1 VLPVFTAAEMR
12 ALDARA
18 IRDLGIPGPRLMD
31 AAGSGAAA
39 LVARWLAPIR
49 KRSVVVVCGK
59 GNNGGDGFVV
69 ARRLRA
75 RGAAVRVFLVGRR
88 GDVRDDAADALGR
101 WRGRIEE
108 IGGEAALGGLAR
120 ALDRADVVV
129 DALLG
134 TGLTGPAR
142 GLVAAAVEAINR
154 AGQAGVPIIALDVP
168 SGLGSDHGALL
179 GATVRATHTVTFA
192 GLKRSL
198 LLHPAAAH
206 AGAVEIVDIG
216 VPADEVRR
224 GIGTWRLEAAD
235 ARRCFPAREPDA
247 HKGRFGHLLIVAGS
261 LGKTG
266 AAVLAGR
273 AALRSGV
280 GLCTIA
286 VPASQQPIV
295 ATQAPEYMTEA
306 LPETSARTLSLAAKD
321 RLLELAG
328 RMDAV
333 ALGPGLSL
341 DPETQ
346 ELARALIRD
355 LDRPMVVDADAL
367 SALAGHLDLLR
378 RAAGPRALTP
388 HPGEMARMAGTS
400 IEVAQADRVE
410 GARAFA
416 REHGVALAL
425 KGAGTVIAGPDGHV
439 AINPTGNPGMAK
451 GGSGDV
457 LTGIVGAL
465 LARELDTVTALEA
478 GGYLHGLAGDVAAR
492 ERGEYAMIASDIIE
506 SLPVALREL
515 TTGAHEP
522 GRDADLA

>member
-18 IRDLGIPGPRLMD
+18 IRDLGIPGPRLME

-39 LVARWLAPIR
+39 CIARWLAPLR
-49 KRSVVVVCGK
+49 GRSVVVVCGK

-75 RGAAVRVFLVGRR
+75 NRVAVRVFLVARR
-88 GDVRDDAADALGR
+88 DEVSGDAAAALSRWHGR
-101 WRGRIEE
+101 VEE
-108 IGGEAALGGLAR
+108 IRGEPDLSALAR
-120 ALDRADVVV
+120 ALERADAVV

-142 GLVAAAVEAINR
+142 GATAAAIEAINR
-154 AGQAGVPIIALDVP
+154 VGPAQGDGVPVIALDLP
-168 SGLGSDHGALL
+168 SGLGADQGALL
-179 GATVRATHTVTFA
+179 GPTVQATHTVTFA
-192 GLKRSL
+192 GLKRCL
-198 LLHPAAAH
+198 LLHPAAAK

-216 VPADEVRR
+216 VPAAEAER
-224 GIGTWRLEAAD
+224 GITTWRLEAGD
-235 ARRCFPAREPDA
+235 ARRHFPPREADA
-247 HKGRFGHLLIVAGS
+247 HKGHFGHLLIVAGS
-261 LGKTG
+261 RGKTG

-273 AALRSGV
+273 AALRGGA

-286 VPASQQPIV
+286 APASQQPII
-295 ATQAPEYMTEA
+295 AGQAPEYMTEA
-306 LPETSARTLSLAAKD
+306 LPETPAGSLALDAKA
-321 RLLELAG
+321 RILELAR

-346 ELARALIRD
+346 ELARVLM
-355 LDRPMVVDADAL
+355 LETERPLVADADAL
-367 SALAGHLDLLR
+367 SALAGKLDILR

-388 HPGEMARMAGTS
+388 HPGEMARMTATTTD
-400 IEVAQADRVE
+400 VVQADRIE
-410 GARAFA
+410 IARAFS

-425 KGAGTVIAGPDGHV
+425 KGAGTVIGGGPDGRV
-439 AINPTGNPGMAK
+439 AINPTGNPGLAK

-465 LARELDTVTALEA
+465 LARRLDPVAALEA
-478 GGYLHGLAGDVAAR
+478 GCYLHGLAGDLAAVR
-492 ERGEYAMIASDIIE
+492 RGEVAMIAGDLIE
-506 SLPVALREL
+506 ALPEAL
-515 TTGAHEP
+515 
-522 GRDADLA
+522 LALARSST

>member
-1 VLPVFTAAEMR
+1 MLPVFTAAEMR

-18 IRDLGIPGPRLMD
+18 IRELGIPGPRLMD
-31 AAGSGAAA
+31 NAGTGAAA
-39 LVARWLAPIR
+39 LIARWLAPIR
-49 KRSVVVVCGK
+49 GKAVVVVCGK

-69 ARRLRA
+69 ARRLKA

-88 GDVRDDAADALGR
+88 AEVRGDAADALGR
-101 WRGRIEE
+101 WRGRVEE
-108 IGGEAALGGLAR
+108 VEEPSGLAR
-120 ALDRADVVV
+120 ALGGADVIV

-134 TGLTGPAR
+134 TGVSGAAR
-142 GLVAAAVEAINR
+142 GPVAAAIEAINR
-154 AGQAGVPIIALDVP
+154 AGAGGVPVVALDLP
-168 SGLGSDHGALL
+168 SGLDSDRGALL
-179 GATVRATHTVTFA
+179 GPTVKAWRTVTFA

-198 LLHPAAAH
+198 LLAPAAAQ
-206 AGAVEIVDIG
+206 AGVVDIADIG
-216 VPADEVRR
+216 VPAEETRR
-224 GIGTWRLEAAD
+224 GITTWRLEATD
-235 ARRCFPAREPDA
+235 VRGSFPPRDRDA
-247 HKGRFGHLLIVAGS
+247 HKGRFGHLLVVAGS

-295 ATQAPEYMTEA
+295 AAQAPEYMTEA
-306 LPETSARTLSLAAKD
+306 LPETVAQSLSLKARD
-321 RLLELAG
+321 RIVELAR

-341 DPETQ
+341 DPEAQ
-346 ELARALIRD
+346 ELVRGLIRE
-355 LDRPMVVDADAL
+355 LPRPMVVDADAL

-378 RAAGPRALTP
+378 QAAGPRALTP
-388 HPGEMARMAGTS
+388 HPGEMARMLGTT
-400 IEVAQADRVE
+400 IEAVQADRIEVT
-410 GARAFA
+410 RTFA
-416 REHGVALAL
+416 REHGVAIAL

-465 LARELDTVTALEA
+465 LAREIEPAGALRA
-478 GGYLHGLAGDVAAR
+478 GCYVHGLAADVAGR
-492 ERGEYAMIASDIIE
+492 DRGEYGMLASDIIE
-506 SLPVALREL
+506 SLPAALRAL
-515 TTGAHEP
+515 VDGA
-522 GRDADLA
+522 A